1 MSSERVSSPARDRAA
16 EMSGHPSAVEG
27 PLEGYHHETY
37 VIPLPEAVAGGDAGR
52 GKCRSPR
59 ENLLWF
65 DRRCFRSEERLLLAL
80 RGHMDGAAVPR
91 VYTVADE
98 TFLQEFIEG
107 RTLGDLYPSGEPV
120 PDAIVDQLF
129 VLFEKLADIAPGDLS
144 VERRCTPD
152 DRSDDHDCAGFLER
166 LVLFAE
172 ERVYRYNRP
181 RLGTLFDELGL
192 GDGCFGALRE
202 RVAGLRP
209 RRFCLLH
216 ADLHREN
223 FVVDAGGRLWTI
235 DWELAMFGDP
245 LYDLAT
251 HLHLMRY
258 PRWQHRLVAKRWAQ
272 VMEERWAGSI
282 WEGGT
287 EGWEE
292 DLEKLLDFKRAQSVF
307 TDVVRATEFLTR
319 GPGHDDG
326 ILTREAR
333 RVHSVLTA
341 AERPLRLP
349 CVPSPERIAAALER
363 TVRGRSAV
371 LERPAV
377 PGCGGAA

>member
-1 MSSERVSSPARDRAA
+1 MSSERDSSPARVRAA
-16 EMSGHPSAVEG
+16 EMSGDPNAVEG

-37 VIPLPEAVAGGDAGR
+37 VIPLPEAVSGGDAGR

-65 DRRCFRSEERLLLAL
+65 DRRCFVSEERLLLAL
-80 RGHMDGAAVPR
+80 RERVDGAAIPR
-91 VYTVADE
+91 VYTVSDE

-107 RTLGDLYPSGEPV
+107 RTLGDLHPSGEQV
-120 PDAIVDQLF
+120 PDALVDQVF
-129 VLFEKLADIAPGDLS
+129 ALFEQLADIAPDDLP
-144 VERRCTPD
+144 VERRCTPE
-152 DRSDDHDCAGFLER
+152 DRSDDHDCADFLER

-172 ERVYRYNRP
+172 ERVYRYNHAAP
-181 RLGTLFDELGL
+181 RHPLRGPRCGRRLLHRAAGTRRR
-192 GDGCFGALRE
+192 AA
-202 RVAGLRP
+202 V

-223 FVVDAGGRLWTI
+223 FVVDAGGHLWTI

-251 HLHLMRY
+251 HLYLMRY

-272 VMEERWAGSI
+272 VMEERWAGTA

-287 EGWEE
+287 KGWEE

-307 TDVVRATEFLTR
+307 TDVVRATEFLT
-319 GPGHDDG
+319 GASGHDDG
-326 ILTREAR
+326 ILVREAH
-333 RVHSVLTA
+333 RVHAVLTA
-341 AERPLRLP
+341 AERPLGLP
-349 CVPSPERIAAALER
+349 GVPSPERIATALDR
-363 TVRGRSAV
+363 ATRG
-371 LERPAV
+371 
-377 PGCGGAA
+377 